1 MTTLVAIIIIAA
13 VAAAVASPFVGGR
26 TLSGQS
32 EELANEQLEHEK
44 NVALLAI
51 RETEF
56 DRAMGKLDP
65 SDYAILRDDYE
76 QRAMSAMAK
85 LDHRQSSAGQ
95 PPPAPPASDGGQSLY
110 CSGCGQALT
119 PQSLYCSACGRA
131 R

>member
-1 MTTLVAIIIIAA
+1 MTTLAAIIIITA
-13 VAAAVASPFVGGR
+13 VAAAIASPFVGVG

-32 EELANEQLEHEK
+32 EKLANEQLEHEQ

-56 DRAMGKLDP
+56 DRAMGKLDT

-76 QRAMSAMAK
+76 QRAMSAMAR
-85 LDHRQSSAGQ
+85 LDRHQS
-95 PPPAPPASDGGQSLY
+95 PADPASDGGQSPY
-110 CSGCGQALT
+110 CSDCGQAFT